1 MGIKKGNTLFKK
13 YGNEISLDIL
23 KDNIVIVDLFY
34 ILHKFTRIDIS
45 NPLYYMLEVINII
58 DKFKYY
64 GIKPI
69 FVIDGRPLVE
79 KSRKLKRT
87 REKSGIKLT
96 ELLNNNETYT
106 DTKKADSLL
115 KKSISI
121 TREHIDNCKD
131 LFNRLNCLYI
141 HIAFCEG
148 DTVIAELISLL
159 SLQKNNT
166 IHGCSNTESN
176 AIGNEHGNE
185 HGNGHVYV
193 YSADFDMFLYK
204 SINYILKDLD
214 FEKDTFKLY
223 IKEDILHDLHITQDE
238 LIVSGFITGTDLNC
252 GIYKATME
260 TSIELNEIYG
270 PFKTLNDFIDALPK
284 INSSREIN
292 HKMLI
297 PSYNFID
304 RYELVTNT
312 FSLNNTSSFTR
323 TSIMTF
329 INEKLKTS
337 QEEQHKNTLSNLFN
351 VKYVLEYIQ
360 IITQDSYLIT
370 KYRAKITEY
379 SKRHFGFTIHIDNH
393 DDYDDSDNYDYEE
406 YNYDYKDYNEYN
418 YDQDYNDNNN
428 DNDNNYNYNSCVY
441 VL

>member
-13 YGNEISLDIL
+13 YGNEISLEIL

-45 NPLYYMLEVINII
+45 NPLYYILEVINFIE
-58 DKFKYY
+58 KFKYY

-79 KSRKLKRT
+79 KSRKLKRS
-87 REKSGIKLT
+87 RAKSSIKLT
-96 ELLNNNETYT
+96 ELLNNNNVIT

-141 HIAFCEG
+141 HIAYCEG

-159 SLQKNNT
+159 SVLQSNNT
-166 IHGCSNTESN
+166 IHGCNTTDTN
-176 AIGNEHGNE
+176 ANRNENGTKNGIGR
-185 HGNGHVYV
+185 VYV

-223 IKEDILHDLHITQDE
+223 IKEDILRDLHITQEE
-238 LIVSGFITGTDLNC
+238 LVVSSFITGTDLNC

-260 TSIELNEIYG
+260 SSIELNKIYG
-270 PFKTLNDFIDALPK
+270 PFKTLDDFINALPK
-284 INSSREIN
+284 INTRRAEN
-292 HKMLI
+292 HKILI

-312 FSLNNTSSFTR
+312 FSLNNTSSFTK

-329 INEKLKTS
+329 INEKLKS
-337 QEEQHKNTLSNLFN
+337 NQGGQHKNTLSNLFN

-360 IITQDSYLIT
+360 TITQDSHLIK
-370 KYRAKITEY
+370 KYRSKITEY
-379 SKRHFGFTIHIDNH
+379 SKNHFGFTIHIDNH
-393 DDYDDSDNYDYEE
+393 NDYDVYDDYDNYDNYEDSDE
-406 YNYDYKDYNEYN
+406 YNYN
-418 YDQDYNDNNN
+418 YF
-428 DNDNNYNYNSCVY
+428 
-441 VL
+441 